1 MEREN
6 IHTKNQPKG
15 SARNL
20 SDTLDREG
28 EAVAPGQRELAD
40 DAEKRDN
47 RDGDRSPPEDL
58 GAPGGTAG
66 TGGTNHEQDR

>member
-6 IHTKNQPKG
+6 LHTENQPKG

-20 SDTLDREG
+20 SDTLDREN
-28 EAVAPGQRELAD
+28 ERVEPGQREWSD
-40 DAEKRDN
+40 DSRKDPDESE
-47 RDGDRSPPEDL
+47 RSPLENP
-58 GAPGGTAG
+58 GAPGGTSG